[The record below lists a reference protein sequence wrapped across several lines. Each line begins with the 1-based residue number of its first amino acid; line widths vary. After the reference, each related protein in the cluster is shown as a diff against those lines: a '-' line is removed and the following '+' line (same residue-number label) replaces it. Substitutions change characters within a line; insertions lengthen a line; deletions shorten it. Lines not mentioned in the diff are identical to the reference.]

1 MNIILLRGVI
11 VMKIKAQTDNRISI
25 ELTKNDME
33 QLGITYEEL
42 DYSNIETRRVLWTL
56 LDEAGHSLGKSISL
70 ADKMMIEAVPD
81 SAGGCVLYFTVID
94 KKISA
99 DECEVLHPVI
109 VCQSAVI
116 DNIGALAR
124 VLHKGECVSHSELF
138 SDGRVYRLVIYP
150 RNTYKEKIRSIA
162 SEYTEILSS
171 PASAATNEHWK
182 RLASPDAVGI
192 LAALG

>member
-33 QLGITYEEL
+33 QLGITYDEL

-94 KKISA
+94 KKA
-99 DECEVLHPVI
+99 AAGEVIQPRT
-109 VCQSAVI
+109 VCQSSII
-116 DNIGALAR
+116 DNISALAR
-124 VLHKGECVSHSELF
+124 VLHKGGCVSHSELY
-138 SDGRVYRLVIYP
+138 SNGKAYRLVIFS
-150 RNTYKEKIRSIA
+150 RNTYTEKIRSIA
-162 SEYTEILSS
+162 SEYTEILSNC
-171 PASAATNEHWK
+171 ASAATDEHWK
-182 RLASPDAVGI
+182 KLASPDAVGI
-192 LAALG
+192 LSALS